1 MVNKAYFMTDLKKME
16 EREIPMPTAGAGQA
30 VIKLEYI
37 GICGSDVHYLENGRI
52 GDFVVCGDFIL
63 GHECA
68 GIVTEIP
75 SLEFI
80 EPARPTSSYDDSE
93 QQLATF
99 NASRDRVSR
108 LEAENATKMV
118 TMLKQIKDLHI
129 DISKEA
135 AADIESL
142 LQGK

>member
-68 GIVTEIP
+68 GIVTEIGEGVTN
-75 SLEFI
+75 LKVG
-80 EPARPTSSYDDSE
+80 
-93 QQLATF
+93 
-99 NASRDRVSR
+99 DRVC
-108 LEAENATKMV
+108 LEPGFGCGKCDYCTETKVITRPLNYTLIGEENN
-118 TMLKQIKDLHI
+118 
-129 DISKEA
+129 E
-135 AADIESL
+135 
-142 LQGK
+142 